1 MNILASN
8 SKRVNIRV
16 FLSFFL
22 SLLASFLPS
31 CGPLVGSTRDR
42 STRGSSSR
50 ELVGE
55 DVGRWL
61 VTMSGSWYGTYTSLF
76 KMRYCRHHVR
86 DDQLL

>member
-31 CGPLVGSTRDR
+31 CGPLVGSTLR

-50 ELVGE
+50 ELFGE
-55 DVGRWL
+55 DVGL
-61 VTMSGSWYGTYTSLF
+61 VGDDVRGAGMERIPLYSKCGTVGTMS
-76 KMRYCRHHVR
+76 
-86 DDQLL
+86 